1 MEDEI
6 IMSYSLEITDQS
18 ITDIGNNAAIDFY
31 STISFKKLQLDNI
44 NAAIT
49 GCSSPFLN
57 VVIDTLGTRKKL
69 DEKTLQ
75 IITKFFENDKVPWVW
90 ILPSYV
96 PNAYFAEYGFVTY
109 GDFPCMYYDL
119 HNEVLSIEKAQIIIQ
134 EINRGNNLSEWIIPV
149 NEGFTDPETEQNDQ
163 EDLYQ
168 KINANLLNNGITK
181 LRQFVAYYGNQLAG
195 SATLLLSHDSVTL
208 HNIAVRPHL
217 RKRGI
222 GKSLTLHM
230 MHIAKELGFKHCFL
244 DSSDDGYKLYKQL
257 GFEVYAIKTAY
268 KYK

>member
-1 MEDEI
+1 MLYGVDI
-6 IMSYSLEITDQS
+6 SDQAITN
-18 ITDIGNNAAIDFY
+18 IGNNAAIDFY
-31 STISFKKLQLDNI
+31 NTVSLKKLHLDNI

-57 VVIDTLGTRKKL
+57 VVIDTIGTRKKL

-75 IITKFFENDKVPWVW
+75 IITQFFENDNVPWVW
-90 ILPSYV
+90 IIPSYIT
-96 PNAYFAEYGFVTY
+96 NAYFVDHGFVTY

-119 HNEVLSIEKAQIIIQ
+119 YNEVLPIENTKIIIQ
-134 EINRGNNLSEWIIPV
+134 EINRDNDLSEWIIPV
-149 NEGFTDPETEQNDQ
+149 NEGFTDSEAEQNSP

-181 LRQFVAYYGNQLAG
+181 LRQFVAYYDNQLAG
-195 SATLLLSHDSVTL
+195 ASTLFLSHDSVTL

-217 RKRGI
+217 QKRGI

-230 MHIAKELGFKHCFL
+230 MHIAKALGFKHCFL
-244 DSSDDGYKLYKQL
+244 DSSDDGYKLYRGCKRKPQKFPRWSL
-257 GFEVYAIKTAY
+257 FN
-268 KYK
+268 

>member
-1 MEDEI
+1 
-6 IMSYSLEITDQS
+6 MSYSIEISDQS
-18 ITDIGNNAAIDFY
+18 ITNIGNNAAIDFY
-31 STISFKKLQLDNI
+31 NTISFKKLQLDKI

-69 DEKTLQ
+69 DEKILQ
-75 IITKFFENDKVPWVW
+75 IVTQFFENDNVPWVW
-90 ILPSYV
+90 IIPSYV
-96 PNAYFAEYGFVTY
+96 TSTYFVEPGFVSY

-119 HNEVLSIEKAQIIIQ
+119 YNEVLPIENLQIIIQ
-134 EINRGNNLSEWIIPV
+134 EINRENNLSEWIIPV
-149 NEGFTDPETEQNDQ
+149 NEGFTDSETEQNNQ

-181 LRQFVAYYGNQLAG
+181 LRQFVAYYDNQLAG
-195 SATLLLSHDSVTL
+195 SSTLFLSRDSVTL

-217 RKRGI
+217 QKRGI
-222 GKSLTLHM
+222 GKSLTLYM

-257 GFEVYAIKTAY
+257 GFGIYAIKTAY
-268 KYK
+268 KKSK